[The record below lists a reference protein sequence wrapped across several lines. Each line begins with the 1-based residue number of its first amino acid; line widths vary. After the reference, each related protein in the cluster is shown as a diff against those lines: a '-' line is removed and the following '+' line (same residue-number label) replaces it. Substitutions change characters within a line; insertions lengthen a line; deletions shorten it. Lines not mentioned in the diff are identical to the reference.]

1 MITSGMQLP
10 SLVRL
15 TLLHFSLILILRG
28 NHVAAKKD
36 NNLPSRRNSTGATS
50 GLYWNDLSVQTSSG
64 HYLLYPTHGFVGDG
78 QICGILG
85 PSGAGKTTFLSSVG
99 GTISSS
105 SGLEIQGDILYYDAD
120 KQTREELQVQ
130 SGKVAW
136 MQQKDS
142 FFSMLTVRETL
153 ELAALLEL
161 PHFTERQRRRR
172 VQSNMDALGL
182 TKLQHRQI
190 GESSRTNGLSG
201 GEQRRL
207 SLALEL
213 IASPKLFIGDEP
225 TSGLVS
231 GWFLAIC
238 CPFFFYLLREILHH
252 LFIGFYLEREGDQTY
267 QEIGTST
274 TDSVHPIF
282 ASTQFFDLANV
293 GFCHPDGTRR
303 TRLLHGRCPRCRG
316 ILCEAGIFMP
326 E

>member
-1 MITSGMQLP
+1 MLLP

-15 TLLHFSLILILRG
+15 TLLHTSLILILSG
-28 NHVAAKKD
+28 KHVTAKKD
-36 NNLPSRRNSTGATS
+36 NKLPSIRNGTGITS

-64 HYLLYPTHGFVGDG
+64 QYLLNPTHGFVGDG
-78 QICGILG
+78 QVCGILG
-85 PSGAGKTTFLSSVG
+85 PSGAGKTTLLSSVG

-130 SGKVAW
+130 GGKVAW
-136 MQQKDS
+136 LQQKDS

-161 PHFTERQRRRR
+161 PRFTARQRRRR

-182 TKLQHRQI
+182 AELQHRQI
-190 GESSRTNGLSG
+190 GESSRNNGLSG

-231 GWFLAIC
+231 GLV
-238 CPFFFYLLREILHH
+238 LSNL
-252 LFIGFYLEREGDQTY
+252 
-267 QEIGTST
+267 
-274 TDSVHPIF
+274 
-282 ASTQFFDLANV
+282 
-293 GFCHPDGTRR
+293 
-303 TRLLHGRCPRCRG
+303 
-316 ILCEAGIFMP
+316 
-326 E
+326 